1 MKPIRFHPRVRHD
14 LQEAYAYY
22 ATISDRL
29 AEDFWNESSDSI
41 KRIEANP
48 EAHHF
53 DVSGIRRCN
62 VKRFPYNILFAI
74 LHDRIRIGVVRHNS
88 RAPSF
93 GVRRLR

>member
-1 MKPIRFHPRVRHD
+1 MKPIRYHPRVRHD

-22 ATISDRL
+22 ASISDRL
-29 AEDFWNESSDSI
+29 AEDFWNEISDSI

-53 DVSGIRRCN
+53 DASGIRRCN
-62 VKRFPYNILFAI
+62 VKRFPYNILFAV

>member
-1 MKPIRFHPRVRHD
+1 MKPIRFHPRVRND

-22 ATISDRL
+22 ASISDRL
-29 AEDFWNESSDSI
+29 AEDFWNEIYDSI

-53 DVSGIRRCN
+53 DASGIRRCN

-74 LHDRIRIGVVRHNS
+74 LSDRIRIGVVRHNS

>member
-1 MKPIRFHPRVRHD
+1 MKPIRFHPRVRYD

-22 ATISDRL
+22 AVISDRL
-29 AEDFWNESSDSI
+29 AEDFWEEISESI
-41 KRIEANP
+41 KRIESNP

-53 DVSGIRRCN
+53 AVSEMRRCN
-62 VKRFPYNILFAI
+62 LKRFPYNILFII
-74 LHDRIRIGVVRHNS
+74 LHDRIRIGVLRHNS

>member
-22 ATISDRL
+22 ASISDRL
-29 AEDFWNESSDSI
+29 AEDFWNEISDSI

-53 DVSGIRRCN
+53 DASGIRRCN
-62 VKRFPYNILFAI
+62 VKRFPYNILFAV